1 MLTMNT
7 LSRNRA
13 VKFNLP
19 MVAIILIIVVG
30 IAGYAFRVVTAPER
44 VRQRIAVAQE
54 TCAKLGGQ
62 WVGVGRDGTCK
73 NSDSG
78 K

>member
-1 MLTMNT
+1 MIGMNT
-7 LSRNRA
+7 LSKNRA
-13 VKFNLP
+13 VKINYS
-19 MVAIILIIVVG
+19 MVAIVLVIIVGV
-30 IAGYAFRVVTAPER
+30 AGYAFRVVTAPER

-62 WVGVGRDGTCK
+62 WEGVGRDGTCK
-73 NSDSG
+73 NGDGG

>member
-1 MLTMNT
+1 MSTLTKN
-7 LSRNRA
+7 SA

-19 MVAIILIIVVG
+19 MIAILLVIVVG
-30 IAGYAFRVVTAPER
+30 VAGYAFRVATGPER

-54 TCAKLGGQ
+54 ACAKLGGQ
-62 WVGVGRDGTCK
+62 WVGAGRDGTCK
-73 NSDSG
+73 TADSG